1 MTQKPCNFLFSSS
14 YIQKQW
20 QMIPADNLWSIWWG
34 KSGVFQQMTD
44 FLSLPSQKYFYP
56 TIWTKKIPMCVTK
69 NYKKDI
75 PLDQNNHSCLYH
87 RVLKCFLFF
96 FSSIFLFLIF
106 FFKKY
111 IFHHCCRI
119 IIPCKSLYVWVSS
132 WPLTAFTS
140 WIYGISCK
148 SFKEVWL
155 LPLRCRAV
163 YNPGASCNVLSKILC
178 SHWTDYSRFTTFYH
192 RPDCYWLDLFSS
204 ISHHKSCMNR
214 EECWTLLKWIP
225 RCLAH
230 VILNNINSY

>member
-1 MTQKPCNFLFSSS
+1 MEFFNR
-14 YIQKQW
+14 W
-20 QMIPADNLWSIWWG
+20 QISWVYQAKNI
-34 KSGVFQQMTD
+34 FI
-44 FLSLPSQKYFYP
+44 LPSEPKKFQCVLQK
-56 TIWTKKIPMCVTK
+56 TTKRHSIRSEESQLLIPQGSQM
-69 NYKKDI
+69 
-75 PLDQNNHSCLYH
+75 LS
-87 RVLKCFLFF
+87 FF